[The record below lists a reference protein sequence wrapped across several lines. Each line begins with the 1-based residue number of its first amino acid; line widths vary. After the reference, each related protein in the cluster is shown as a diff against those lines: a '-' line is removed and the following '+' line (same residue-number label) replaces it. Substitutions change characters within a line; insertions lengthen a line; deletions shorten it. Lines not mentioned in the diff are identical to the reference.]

1 MNKIGLFLLRF
12 NGLFAFL
19 VLEIFSLYLYFSQN
33 ATPEKTAFI
42 SSANQVVGNLY
53 DYSNRWSRYWNLAA
67 VNDSLA
73 KENARL
79 KMQLPSSQFSDL
91 IDSSRIEDQ
100 YYRQQFKYT
109 EAVIIN
115 NSINRPNN
123 FITINRGSKHGVRA
137 NSGVVNGTGEGI
149 IGIVRAVSSNYSL
162 AMSLLHKDT
171 RISSKIKDSGDFG
184 VLVWKNNND
193 TRHMT
198 LESIPKHAK
207 LDKGDTIVTS
217 GFSTIFPE
225 GVMIGTVDSFYLESG
240 SNFYTT
246 IVALSADLGK
256 VQYVYIVDDL
266 MRDERQKL
274 EEDLGNE

>member
-1 MNKIGLFLLRF
+1 MNKIGLFLLKF

-33 ATPEKTAFI
+33 ATPEKTAFL
-42 SSANQVVGNLY
+42 SSSNQVVGNMY

-91 IDSSRIEDQ
+91 IDSNRVEDQ
-100 YYRQQFKYT
+100 FYRQQYLYT
-109 EAVIIN
+109 EAVIVN
-115 NSINRPNN
+115 NSIHRPSN
-123 FITINRGSKHGVRA
+123 FVTINRGKKHGIRA
-137 NSGVVNGTGEGI
+137 NTGVVNGTGEGI
-149 IGIVRAVSSNYSL
+149 IGVVRAVSGNYAL

-171 RISSKIKDSGDFG
+171 RISSKVKDSGDFG
-184 VLVWKNNND
+184 VMMWKDNND

-207 LDKGDTIVTS
+207 LEKGDTIVTS

-225 GVMIGTVDSFYLESG
+225 GIMIGTVDSFYLASG
-240 SNFYTT
+240 SNFYT
-246 IVALSADLGK
+246 ISVALSADLGK
-256 VQYVYIVDDL
+256 AQYVYVVDDL
-266 MRDERQKL
+266 MRNERQKL
-274 EEDLGNE
+274 EEALTDE

>member
-1 MNKIGLFLLRF
+1 MNKIGLFLLKF

-19 VLEIFSLYLYFSQN
+19 LLEIFSLYLYFSQN

-42 SSANQVVGNLY
+42 SSANQVVGNMY

-91 IDSSRIEDQ
+91 IDSSRVTDQ
-100 YYRQQFKYT
+100 LYRQQYKYT

-115 NSINRPNN
+115 NSIHRPSN
-123 FITINRGSKHGVRA
+123 FVTINRGSKHGVRP
-137 NSGVVNGTGEGI
+137 NTGVVNGTGEGL
-149 IGIVRAVSSNYSL
+149 IGVVRAVSGNYSL

-171 RISSKIKDSGDFG
+171 RISSKIKGSGDFG
-184 VLVWKNNND
+184 VLVWKDNND

-198 LESIPKHAK
+198 LESIPKHSQ
-207 LDKGDTIVTS
+207 LEKGDTIVTS

-225 GVMIGTVDSFYLESG
+225 GIMIGMVDSFYLASG
-240 SNFYTT
+240 SNFYT
-246 IVALSADLGK
+246 ISVALSADLGK
-256 VQYVYIVDDL
+256 AQYVYIVDDL
-266 MRDERQKL
+266 MRNERQKL
-274 EEDLGNE
+274 EEGLEDE